1 MLIIYMLFI
10 RKSGFS
16 RINDQ
21 LKQAYNIQM
30 EKTKKGYHIVG
41 FNNNKIINKTINL
54 KKNKRRAA
62 TKKRKVI
69 RKK

>member
-1 MLIIYMLFI
+1 MIFI
-10 RKSGFS
+10 KKSGFS
-16 RINDQ
+16 KINNQ
-21 LKQAYNIQM
+21 LKHAYNIQM

-41 FNNNKIINKTINL
+41 FNDNKIINKTIHI
-54 KKNKRRAA
+54 KNKKRAL

>member
-1 MLIIYMLFI
+1 MLFI

-30 EKTKKGYHIVG
+30 EKTKKGYHIIG

-54 KKNKRRAA
+54 KKTK
-62 TKKRKVI
+62 TKKYKKRKVI

>member
-1 MLIIYMLFI
+1 
-10 RKSGFS
+10 
-16 RINDQ
+16 
-21 LKQAYNIQM
+21 M

-41 FNNNKIINKTINL
+41 FNDNKMINKTIRI
-54 KKNKRRAA
+54 KNKKRAL

>member
-1 MLIIYMLFI
+1 MLFI

-16 RINDQ
+16 KINDK
-21 LKQAYNIQM
+21 LKKAYNIQM

-41 FNNNKIINKTINL
+41 FNNNKIINKMIKTKTIKT
-54 KKNKRRAA
+54 KKN
-62 TKKRKVI
+62 KKRKVI

>member
-1 MLIIYMLFI
+1 MLFI

-21 LKQAYNIQM
+21 LKAYNIQM

-41 FNNNKIINKTINL
+41 FNKIINKTIKTKT
-54 KKNKRRAA
+54 KKY
-62 TKKRKVI
+62 KKRKVI

>member
-1 MLIIYMLFI
+1 MLFI

-30 EKTKKGYHIVG
+30 EKTKKGYHIIG

-54 KKNKRRAA
+54 KTKKYKKPK
-62 TKKRKVI
+62 TKKYKKRKVI

>member
-1 MLIIYMLFI
+1 MLFI

-16 RINDQ
+16 KINDK

-30 EKTKKGYHIVG
+30 EKTKKGYHIIG

-54 KKNKRRAA
+54 KTKTKKY
-62 TKKRKVI
+62 KKRKVI